1 MINIPFISLIVILL
15 YVAPSAQALKS
26 WYTPPGGTPAGSV
39 AGDKVRGV
47 NLGGWFILENWMMP
61 SFFEDEVLKDTYIN
75 DEWVYCSY
83 LGKEE
88 CLNRLE
94 KHWDSYIT
102 EDDFK
107 RFANYSLNTVR
118 IPMGYWSWTDPEEY
132 EPYIQGQLPYLERAL
147 NWSSWYGLDVLMD
160 LHGLPGGQNGQ
171 DNQGYK
177 GPIEFQ
183 NNATNMERAMD
194 ALANM
199 TKFVTQ
205 DKFDGVVKAIQLTN
219 EPYILE
225 YSSNG
230 MDFNV
235 LADFYVQGYNTVRAN
250 EHILS
255 GSNEVMVVIHDAFQ
269 PVLNWKYFW
278 SQESMGL
285 NWTNY
290 ALDTH
295 IYDAFGG
302 SNLKTYQEHLDT
314 ICAQAAAISEAQT
327 YFPVIVGE
335 FSLGTNTYCVDYQS
349 CFGLTLDEVISNI
362 TSSYEANLFMRQFW
376 EVQSNVYE
384 LGAGWIFWSVHHELA
399 GPWSWTQSA
408 AQNWMPE
415 DPNEKIWPF
424 YSNASSYCLDTYN
437 PIQGDQNMP
446 YFPTYANNYTNIDI
460 STVTR
465 KYYVNSTGT
474 EAIANSTSVTSTG
487 DSTSAGNSS
496 SSTTT
501 NSTSSATSAAN
512 ASQRELLGVG
522 VWTSLLF
529 VLVSITSIL

>member
-1 MINIPFISLIVILL
+1 MIKSILATLILSLL
-15 YVAPSAQALKS
+15 YLIRPSLALQS
-26 WYTPPGGTPAGSV
+26 WYTAPGSVPAGSV

-61 SFFEDEVLKDTYIN
+61 SFLDVEPIQNTYIN
-75 DEWVYCSY
+75 DEWNYCAV

-88 CLNRLE
+88 CLTRLE
-94 KHWDSYIT
+94 AHWGSYIT

-118 IPMGYWSWTDPEEY
+118 IPMGYWSWTDPEEF
-132 EPYIQGQLPYLERAL
+132 EPYIQGQLPYLEKAL
-147 NWSSWYGLDVLMD
+147 EWASWYGLDVMLD

-177 GPIEFQ
+177 GPVEFQ
-183 NNATNMERAMD
+183 ANSTNMERAME

-199 TKFVTQ
+199 TAFVTQ
-205 DKFDGVVKAIQLTN
+205 DKFDGVVKAIELTN

-225 YSSNG
+225 YSANG

-235 LADFYVQGYNTVRAN
+235 LADFYVQGYQAVRDS

-278 SQESMGL
+278 SEASLGL

-314 ICAQAAAISEAQT
+314 ICAQSAAIAEAQT

-349 CFGLTLDEVISNI
+349 CWGITLDQMIYNI

-408 AQNWMPE
+408 AQNWLPE
-415 DPNEKIWPF
+415 DPTEKIWPF
-424 YSNASSYCLDTYN
+424 NSTASWSCLDLSN
-437 PIQGDQNMP
+437 PLQGDQNMP
-446 YFPTYANNYTNIDI
+446 YFPSYANPYTNIDI
-460 STVTR
+460 STVSR
-465 KYYVNSTGT
+465 KFAAVNETTTQST
-474 EAIANSTSVTSTG
+474 NSSSTTGVTTSG
-487 DSTSAGNSS
+487 DLPNSNSS
-496 SSTTT
+496 SSST
-501 NSTSSATSAAN
+501 NGTSTSSVKSAA
-512 ASQRELLGVG
+512 SSLGH
-522 VWTSLLF
+522 SM
-529 VLVSITSIL
+529 SIGSIMFISIFSVFFTV